1 MMDKQTQELE
11 YKAMK
16 YEQAIAY
23 LKEQVKVCE
32 DEMRISNN
40 PEFWKMRYLTLL
52 ELQARLL

>member
-1 MMDKQTQELE
+1 MDKELE

-23 LKEQVKVCE
+23 LQEQVKVCE
-32 DEMRISNN
+32 DEMRISNS

>member
-1 MMDKQTQELE
+1 MNQEQELE
-11 YKAMK
+11 YKAKK
-16 YEQAIAY
+16 YERAMEY

>member
-1 MMDKQTQELE
+1 MMNQEQELE
-11 YKAMK
+11 YKAKK
-16 YEQAIAY
+16 YERAVEY

-40 PEFWKMRYLTLL
+40 PEFWKTRYLTLL